1 MRMHSLLHRTT
12 IAVAALTSCVLVATA
27 PAQAKSR
34 LNGANLTA
42 VSGIGEV
49 QQVGFRAMIQKQAI
63 AYNLAGSTENDDDDK
78 TVRFNLQGDMNR
90 VDQAVAAIEDGTK
103 KSSDVKVSL
112 SPATFDPNLK
122 SFTIMGWNS
131 VSRKITN
138 RYNLVFALR
147 ENDTTIKK
155 KAAKQVWLGI
165 CTKAIAKTEDA
176 GKCDKTMTDL
186 TR

>member
-1 MRMHSLLHRTT
+1 MRIHSLLHRTT
-12 IAVAALTSCVLVATA
+12 IGVATLTSCVLVATA
-27 PAQAKSR
+27 PAQAKSK

-42 VSGIGEV
+42 ISGIVSGKV

-63 AYNLAGSTENDDDDK
+63 ENNLAGSAENNDDDK
-78 TVRFNLQGDMNR
+78 TVRFNLQGDKNR
-90 VDQAVAAIEDGTK
+90 VNQAVAAIKDGTK

-122 SFTIMGWNS
+122 TFTVMGWNS

-138 RYNLVFALR
+138 RYNLAFALR
-147 ENDTTIKK
+147 EDNTTIKK

-165 CTKAIAKTEDA
+165 CTKAVAKTEDA
-176 GKCDKTMTDL
+176 GKCDKDDD
-186 TR
+186 

>member
-1 MRMHSLLHRTT
+1 MRIHSLLHRTT
-12 IAVAALTSCVLVATA
+12 IAVAALTSGVLVAIA
-27 PAQAKSR
+27 PTQAKSK
-34 LNGANLTA
+34 LNGANVTA
-42 VSGIGEV
+42 ISGIVSGKV

-63 AYNLAGSTENDDDDK
+63 AYNLAGSTENNDDK

-90 VDQAVAAIEDGTK
+90 VNQAVAAIKDGTK

-122 SFTIMGWNS
+122 TFTVVGWNS

-138 RYNLVFALR
+138 RYNLVFTLR
-147 ENDTTIKK
+147 EDNTTIKK

-165 CTKAIAKTEDA
+165 CTKAVAKTEDA
-176 GKCDKTMTDL
+176 GKCDKDDD
-186 TR
+186 